1 MKTIK
6 TMIKDSKKKAFT
18 LIELLIVVAIIGI
31 LAGVGV
37 PMYNGYMADAK
48 VKSAATNH
56 KNVKSFVAAT
66 LTKCAT
72 GSASVVLGS
81 STRYCNQTAS
91 SWSSYFRTYFDSINK
106 NPYGG
111 AVTTTSTSPAVGQI
125 SIYYASNPNRI
136 RLRTNTGSGYAP
148 TSGYDYITKE

>member
-72 GSASVVLGS
+72 GSSSVVLGS